1 MTLVEIEM
9 FFINTGI
16 RSTSNRGKVLKWP
29 FEHQPY
35 NTYYWI
41 NNITRDLDLSEE
53 QILAPLKLMATN
65 GENNVG
71 TWNNVKERIILLG
84 TQQVKLRTFS

>member
-16 RSTSNRGKVLKWP
+16 RSESNRGEVLQWLFKR
-29 FEHQPY
+29 QP
-35 NTYYWI
+35 NTYYYI
-41 NNITRDLDLSEE
+41 NSVARDLSLTEN
-53 QILAPLKLMATN
+53 QVLAPLKVMSKN

-71 TWNNVKERIILLG
+71 SWNIVKERVILLG
-84 TQQVKLRTFS
+84 TQQVMLRR